1 MHDGPI
7 AERHA
12 AGVATRSCQRTIRR
26 RREVGRIFA
35 VRFLGRFGMF
45 SDFVSIAWRG
55 TLAISVLLVALQATG
70 LLH

>member
-1 MHDGPI
+1 
-7 AERHA
+7 
-12 AGVATRSCQRTIRR
+12 
-26 RREVGRIFA
+26 
-35 VRFLGRFGMF
+35 MF